1 MSQAITIN
9 QGLKP
14 FDGAAAIISA
24 ADSIAPQCLSGV
36 VCVGIRQRYPVA
48 AVSLNFAR
56 LMRLH
61 RREV

>member
-24 ADSIAPQCLSGV
+24 ADIQLLRGAFQALFVSAFGSGF
-36 VCVGIRQRYPVA
+36 PLLP
-48 AVSLNFAR
+48 SP
-56 LMRLH
+56 
-61 RREV
+61 